1 MKKNY
6 LWAIGWY
13 FVYPVMKL
21 LFFFKVNGKENF
33 PKDGPCIVC
42 SNHMSYADPPL
53 LAMIQHR
60 QIFFMAK
67 SELFKNPLFAWLIR
81 TLGAFPV
88 QRGAGDGK
96 AINEGENI
104 IRKGGIL
111 GIFIEGTRSKTGELL
126 RPKSGAAIVAQ
137 QMQVPV
143 VPICITPKKQKIRVF
158 SKVTMSVG
166 KPMTP
171 EQLGLTGEA
180 GPEAW
185 RNASRMIMG
194 EIQRMRDEDREAM
207 NGKKKKTEK
216 TEETA

>member
-1 MKKNY
+1 
-6 LWAIGWY
+6 
-13 FVYPVMKL
+13 
-21 LFFFKVNGKENF
+21 
-33 PKDGPCIVC
+33 
-42 SNHMSYADPPL
+42 
-53 LAMIQHR
+53 MI
-60 QIFFMAK
+60 
-67 SELFKNPLFAWLIR
+67 
-81 TLGAFPV
+81 

-104 IRKGGIL
+104 IRKGGLL
-111 GIFIEGTRSKTGELL
+111 GIFIEGTRSKTGDLL

-143 VPICITPKKQKIRVF
+143 IPICITPKKQKIKLF
-158 SKVTMSVG
+158 SKVTISVG

-180 GPEAW
+180 GPEAY

-194 EIQRMRDEDREAM
+194 EIQRMRDADREAM
-207 NGKKKKTEK
+207 NSKGKKTPTK